1 MFSRPTSSAKLPHV
15 HIPEPQPLRL
25 TALAPCQN
33 DCRSDESSLAGRD
46 APQPIR
52 QLHESNDGTVKP
64 SKCFGGREVGLPVQ
78 SHLVVK
84 THCARGGRAY
94 AVTRSPVP
102 PSAPEAE
109 AARPPTHTRHPT
121 VALARSRAPGTFLIA
136 TLSEACRI
144 QISAVSSL

>member
-78 SHLVVK
+78 SHLAFQ

-94 AVTRSPVP
+94 AVTRSPAP

-109 AARPPTHTRHPT
+109 AARPSTHTRRPP
-121 VALARSRAPGTFLIA
+121 VASAGSRAPGTFMTA
-136 TLSEACRI
+136 TLKSFC
-144 QISAVSSL
+144 